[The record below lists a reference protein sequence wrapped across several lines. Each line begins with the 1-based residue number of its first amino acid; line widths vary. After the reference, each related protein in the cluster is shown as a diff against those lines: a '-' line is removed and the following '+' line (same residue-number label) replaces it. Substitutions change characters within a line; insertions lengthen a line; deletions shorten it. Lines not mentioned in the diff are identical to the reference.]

1 MAVKF
6 IDKNRKNEVC
16 GDEIIARC
24 SCGCGMV
31 SFSAFEDKNIN
42 TGEPYKILTIQYF
55 GNSIMDKNKSI
66 ASCMYYPDKQATS
79 FIAGLISKTINNG
92 NGVVEDVDGSLLMI
106 EHSKD
111 EKFGESMVI
120 AGFYDERN
128 FKKYIKNPQKG
139 LKYLAW
145 NIHLEEKECNK
156 FIEAIE
162 KLFIKEFD
170 YEVPNKENEKCN
182 DKSLCM
188 SGM

>member
-31 SFSAFEDKNIN
+31 SFSVFEDKNIN
-42 TGEPYKILTIQYF
+42 TDELYKVLTIQYF
-55 GNSIMDKNKSI
+55 GNSIMNRNKSI
-66 ASCMYYPDKQATS
+66 ASCMYYPDKQAIS
-79 FIAGLISKTINNG
+79 FIAGLINKTINNG
-92 NGVVEDVDGSLLMI
+92 NGAVEDVDGSLLMI
-106 EHSKD
+106 EHNKD
-111 EKFGESMVI
+111 EEFGESVVI
-120 AGFYDERN
+120 AGFYDERS
-128 FKKYIKNPQKG
+128 FKKYMKNPKKG

-162 KLFIKEFD
+162 KLFIKEFN
-170 YEVPNKENEKCN
+170 YEVPDKEDEKYN
-182 DKSLCM
+182 DKNLYVP
-188 SGM
+188 GV

>member
-31 SFSAFEDKNIN
+31 SFSVFEDKDIK
-42 TGEPYKILTIQYF
+42 TGESYKVLTIQYF
-55 GNSIMDKNKSI
+55 GNSIMDKKKSI
-66 ASCMYYPDKQATS
+66 ASCIYYPDKQAVS
-79 FIAGLISKTINNG
+79 FVTGLINKTINNG

-106 EHSKD
+106 EHS
-111 EKFGESMVI
+111 ENNEVGGPMII
-120 AGFYDERN
+120 AGFYDERSLR
-128 FKKYIKNPQKG
+128 KYMKNPQKG

-145 NIHLEEKECNK
+145 NVCLEEKERDK

-162 KLFIKEFD
+162 KLVTKEFG
-170 YEVPNKENEKCN
+170 YEICKEDGTGFFNE
-182 DKSLCM
+182 
-188 SGM
+188 

>member
-6 IDKNRKNEVC
+6 IDKNRKNEIC
-16 GDEIIARC
+16 GDEIIVRC

-42 TGEPYKILTIQYF
+42 TGELYKILTIQYF
-55 GNSIMDKNKSI
+55 GNSIMDRNKSI
-66 ASCMYYPDKQATS
+66 ASCMYYFGKQEIS
-79 FIAGLISKTINNG
+79 FVAGLINKTINNG

-106 EHSKD
+106 EHNKD
-111 EKFGESMVI
+111 KELGESMVI
-120 AGFYDERN
+120 AGFYDEKS
-128 FKKYIKNPQKG
+128 FKKYMKNPQKG

-170 YEVPNKENEKCN
+170 YEVLNKEDERCN
-182 DKSLCM
+182 DKSLYVP
-188 SGM
+188 GV